1 LERLDI
7 RLKEALKDK
16 IYVHDVYKDDHI
28 ASGKVFSAVQ
38 AADWVW
44 RVALHTEH
52 STREY
57 GAGADS
63 CVCSAVL
70 LCRVELTR
78 DAPPKLEDPR
88 RTCSMPHGMGWM
100 RKLRL

>member
-38 AADWVW
+38 AADWVM
-44 RVALHTEH
+44 ACGNAH
-52 STREY
+52 
-57 GAGADS
+57 
-63 CVCSAVL
+63 
-70 LCRVELTR
+70 
-78 DAPPKLEDPR
+78 
-88 RTCSMPHGMGWM
+88 
-100 RKLRL
+100 